1 MRAIVWKGGQKFQV
15 EQVAAPKAAPGR
27 IVARIEAAAVCG
39 SDSHLEDFGA
49 VPPLIPGHEAAGVV
63 VEVGE
68 GVHGLACGDRV
79 AFDPVQRCG
88 ACWCC
93 TQGVEHLCTN
103 YRHLGDRQ
111 TPGCWAEYVAIDAVN
126 AHVLPATLDFAS
138 ACLTEPAA
146 VCYHSLRRGALQSGQ
161 SVLIIGD
168 GPFGFLHAQM
178 AVALG
183 AGLVI
188 VAGHYDER
196 LKRIAATTPCIVCN
210 TGKQDLDSLL
220 SKEVGP
226 PGVDLAVE
234 ATGSGSVPNLA
245 LHALRPRGTLVIF
258 SYIWQ
263 PQPLAMSLIHMNE
276 INVVGS
282 CRSHQAYR
290 PVLEMIGAGA
300 INTAAAI
307 DLRAPLEDCPGVMQA
322 LRQKKAEIFKAVF
335 LPQQRAA
342 AN

>member
-1 MRAIVWKGGQKFQV
+1 MRAIVWKGGQNFQV
-15 EQVAAPKAAPGR
+15 EQVLAPRAAPGR
-27 IVARIEAAAVCG
+27 IVARVEAAAVCG
-39 SDSHLEDFGA
+39 SDSHLDDFGA

-63 VEVGE
+63 VEVGQ

-88 ACWCC
+88 TCWCC
-93 TQGVEHLCTN
+93 TQGIEHLCAN

-111 TPGCWAEYVAIDAVN
+111 TPGCWAEYVAIDAAN
-126 AHVLPATLDFAS
+126 AHSLPEALGFQA

-146 VCYHSLRRGALQSGQ
+146 VCYHSLRRGALQPGQ
-161 SVLIIGD
+161 RVLIIGD
-168 GPFGFLHAQM
+168 GPFGFLHAQI
-178 AVALG
+178 AAALG

-196 LKRIAATTPCIVCN
+196 LKRIAATTPCLVCN
-210 TGKQDLDSLL
+210 TRTQDLASLL
-220 SKEVGP
+220 SEEVGP

-234 ATGSGSVPNLA
+234 ATGSGSAPNLA
-245 LHALRPRGTLVIF
+245 IHALRPRGTLVIF

-263 PQPLAMSLIHMNE
+263 PQPLAMNLIHMNE

-282 CRSHQAYR
+282 CRSRQAYR
-290 PVLEMIGAGA
+290 PVLEMIGAGK
-300 INTAAAI
+300 INTAAII
-307 DLRAPLEDCPGVMQA
+307 DLRSPLEGCLGVMQS

-335 LPQQRAA
+335 LPQQKMTAH
-342 AN
+342 